1 MAGGPRPHT
10 VCGCCFVKCESI
22 IKRLPLIF
30 CLRAQR
36 AEAIPGRSVQELE
49 KRYEMALELLGERNE
64 HADKLEEDIR
74 EMKHIFR
81 SQLSLMADQL
91 STAKQAASAG

>member
-1 MAGGPRPHT
+1 
-10 VCGCCFVKCESI
+10 
-22 IKRLPLIF
+22 
-30 CLRAQR
+30 
-36 AEAIPGRSVQELE
+36 
-49 KRYEMALELLGERNE
+49 MALELLGERNE

-74 EMKHIFR
+74 EMKHIFH